1 MALDALGSRVTELL
15 GSGMP
20 PPGFDRVLD
29 VLPCRTDLGVCE
41 QGGGDRTALVDRPVA
56 AYEQAPARPRLRVAL
71 QHVYLAATD
80 NTCTSGLSQ
89 YVWRVSATLGRRQ
102 P

>member
-1 MALDALGSRVTELL
+1 MALDALGSRVAELL
-15 GSGMP
+15 GSGVP

-29 VLPCRTDLGVCE
+29 VLPCRPDLGVCE

-56 AYEQAPARPRLRVAL
+56 AYEQAPARPRLHVAL

-89 YVWRVSATLGRRQ
+89 YAWRVSATLGRR
-102 P
+102 